1 MQTKQQI
8 QQLLA
13 SAGVEPN
20 KRLGQNFLVDL
31 NLMRLLVDN
40 ANIGGGDIVLEVGCG
55 TGSLTQAL
63 AERSAKVV
71 AVELDETLAKIA
83 ARELANASN
92 VEIFNADIL
101 ENKNTI
107 DRNISNA
114 IKLARKGRSGK
125 FLLVSNLPYSVA
137 SPLMMNL
144 ITGAVVADAMYVTV
158 QREVAER
165 MTAAPGDRHY
175 GTLSIHIAATGDIKT
190 ERVLKPTV
198 FWPAPQV
205 SSAMISFVRK
215 AEKVSRIQNMELL
228 GEVVNLFMQHRR
240 KMVKACTRFVARLG
254 AKPRAGKLAEI
265 DIWPEIF
272 GKCSIDPHSR
282 PEQLTP
288 EDFIAISNLCNECLM
303 SNGTSPRE

>member
-8 QQLLA
+8 EQLLA
-13 SAGVEPN
+13 EAGVEPN

-40 ANIGGGDIVLEVGCG
+40 ANIGNNDIVLEVGCG

-63 AERSAKVV
+63 AERAGKVI
-71 AVELDETLAKIA
+71 AVEIDQMLAQIV
-83 ARELANASN
+83 ARELTNADN
-92 VEIFNADIL
+92 VEVINADIL
-101 ENKNTI
+101 ESKSIINQTI
-107 DRNISNA
+107 KGA
-114 IKLARKGRSGK
+114 IESARKKLSGR

-144 ITGAVVADAMYVTV
+144 ITGPIVADAMYVTV
-158 QREVAER
+158 QKEVAER

-175 GTLSIHIAATGDIKT
+175 GTLSIHIAATGDVKK
-190 ERVLKPTV
+190 ERTFKPTV
-198 FWPAPQV
+198 FWPEPQV

-215 AEKVSRIQNMELL
+215 AEKAGQIKNMEFL

-240 KMVKACTRFVARLG
+240 KMVKACTRFVA
-254 AKPRAGKLAEI
+254 GKLAKI
-265 DIWPEIF
+265 DNWPEIF
-272 GKCSIDPHSR
+272 QRCSIDPHKR

-288 EDFIAISNLCNECLM
+288 EDFIAISNLCNEISENC
-303 SNGTSPRE
+303 

>member
-13 SAGVEPN
+13 SAGVQPN

-40 ANIGGGDIVLEVGCG
+40 ANVGNDDIVLEAGCG

-63 AERSAKVV
+63 AERAGKVI
-71 AVELDETLAKIA
+71 AVEMDETLAKIA
-83 ARELANASN
+83 ARELATAGN
-92 VEIFNADIL
+92 VEVFNTDIL

-107 DRNISNA
+107 NLTISDA
-114 IKLARKGRSGK
+114 IELARKRWSGR

-144 ITGAVVADAMYVTV
+144 ITGPIVADAMYVTV
-158 QREVAER
+158 QKEVADR
-165 MTAAPGDRHY
+165 MTATPGDKHY
-175 GTLSIHIAATGDIKT
+175 GTLSIHLAATGDVKT

-198 FWPAPQV
+198 FWPQPQV
-205 SSAMISFVRK
+205 NSAMISFVRK
-215 AEKVSRIQNMELL
+215 AEKVSRIQNMEIL

-240 KMVKACTRFVARLG
+240 KMVKACTRFVA
-254 AKPRAGKLAEI
+254 GKLAEI
-265 DIWPEIF
+265 ENWPEVF
-272 GKCSIDPHSR
+272 ERCSIDPHNR
-282 PEQLTP
+282 PEQLRP
-288 EDFIAISNLCNECLM
+288 EDFISISNLCHEYI
-303 SNGTSPRE
+303 TSKS